1 MPLAILAILIFVVA
15 YAFIISEKLPGA
27 IVVILSAVI
36 MVMFGILTQERAIDF
51 IDFNTIGLLCGMM
64 MIVAVLKK
72 TGVFEYL
79 AIRAI
84 KVVGGNPWRILVVLS
99 VLTAVMSAIV
109 DNVTTALIIA
119 PVTFAIADSLKIGPM
134 PFLISEILFANIGG
148 TATLIGDP
156 PNILIANSADI
167 GFMAFVYHNLPV
179 VVIISLFVL
188 LCLKWIYRRELALE
202 EPLAEVLAG
211 FDESR
216 AIADRG
222 FLFRS
227 LGIFGLV
234 LLGFITHELTHIGL
248 ATVALGGGFALLL
261 ITPASLEEV
270 LQEIEWSTLF
280 FFIGLFILVGGLE
293 VTGVIG
299 RIAGLLVNLTEET
312 IPMMVIILW
321 TSAIASPIVD
331 NIPFTTTMI
340 SIIKSVGAQTSVQSM
355 PLWWALS
362 LGACLGGSGT
372 LVGASANIILASWA
386 KKNNCPIRFFDY
398 LKIGFPIMLGTILI
412 ATLYLLLVHGA

>member
-1 MPLAILAILIFVVA
+1 MTLAILAVLIFVVA

-36 MVMFGILTQERAIDF
+36 MILFGILTQERAIDF

-64 MIVAVLKK
+64 MIVVVLKK

-84 KVVGGNPWRILVVLS
+84 KAVGGNPWRILVVLS
-99 VLTAVMSAIV
+99 VLTAVMSALV
-109 DNVTTALIIA
+109 DNVTTALIVA
-119 PVTFAIADSLKIGPM
+119 PVTFAIADSLKIDPM
-134 PFLISEILFANIGG
+134 SFLISEILFANIGG
-148 TATLIGDP
+148 TVTLIGDP
-156 PNILIANSADI
+156 PNILIGNSAQI

-188 LCLKWIYRRELALE
+188 LCLKWIYRRELAIKG
-202 EPLAEVLAG
+202 PLAEILSG

-216 AIADRG
+216 TIADRG
-222 FLFRS
+222 FLVRS
-227 LGIFGLV
+227 LTIFGLV
-234 LLGFITHELTHIGL
+234 LLGFTTHELTHIGL

-261 ITPASLEEV
+261 ITPVSLEEV
-270 LQEIEWSTLF
+270 FQEIEWPTLF

-293 VTGVIG
+293 VTGVIA
-299 RIAGLLVNLTEET
+299 RIAGLLVNLTDET
-312 IPMMVIILW
+312 IPMMVVILW

-331 NIPFTTTMI
+331 NIPFTATMI
-340 SIIKSVGAQTSVQSM
+340 SIIKSVSAQTSVHPM

-362 LGACLGGSGT
+362 LGACLGGNGT

-386 KKNNCPIRFFDY
+386 RKNNCPIRFFDF